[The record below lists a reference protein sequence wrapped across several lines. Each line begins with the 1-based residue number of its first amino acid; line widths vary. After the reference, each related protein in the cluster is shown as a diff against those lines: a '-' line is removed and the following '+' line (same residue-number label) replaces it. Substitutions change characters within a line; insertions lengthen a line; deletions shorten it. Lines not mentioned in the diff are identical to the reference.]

1 MIDCGCDEILLPQG
15 SDGVNGKNAY
25 TVTTASFTQQTVGV
39 AVNINVSDTLQ
50 STNQWAIVGQI
61 IRITD
66 AGGDGG
72 WYRVT
77 AITGTTQ
84 ITAINLDY
92 QPGSSSSGTTI
103 DAGASVS
110 PAGLQGPAGDPGN
123 PGTPG
128 DPGPANN
135 LTIASTST
143 LAPGTPAFVTIAGA
157 GPGQQQLT
165 FGIPKGESGAT
176 LHHSYFANNTFPV
189 PQNTIGGNLFPSQV
203 FAADTLCPTNG
214 SAARIKGS
222 CLFNGTGIKDSARFL
237 SELSFFIGDQAS
249 PAAQITPSPTSSG
262 KTPVNFQIN
271 DSIDHCYFKF
281 EILIQRVSATQ
292 SFITVEWT
300 YSGMGGDN
308 RTRTYIGNS
317 ATTGNLNFNSGSL
330 VEFIVKFNTPTFTST
345 LEARN
350 RGLIVEKI
358 TA

>member
-25 TVTTASFTQQTVGV
+25 TVTTASFVQPAALSNVTIT
-39 AVNINVSDTLQ
+39 VSDSLQ
-50 STNQWAIVGQI
+50 NTNQWAIVGQI
-61 IRITD
+61 IRVTD
-66 AGGDGG
+66 ASGNGG
-72 WYRVT
+72 WYQVVS
-77 AITGTTQ
+77 ITGTTQ
-84 ITAINLDY
+84 ILVTNLDY
-92 QPGSSSSGTTI
+92 TGSSTAGLTI
-103 DAGASVS
+103 ATGAGVS
-110 PAGLQGPAGDPGN
+110 PAGLQGPAGN
-123 PGTPG
+123 PGTQGGIG
-128 DPGPANN
+128 DTGPANTLSIGTVTPLPPGSN
-135 LTIASTST
+135 PTATIGGSAPNQT
-143 LAPGTPAFVTIAGA
+143 LS
-157 GPGQQQLT
+157 L
-165 FGIPKGESGAT
+165 GIPKGESGAT
-176 LHHSYFANNTFPV
+176 LHHSYFANTTFPV
-189 PQNTIGGNLFPSQV
+189 PQNTIGGTLFPSQV

-249 PAAQITPSPTSSG
+249 PAAQITPSPTSPG
-262 KTPVNFQIN
+262 KNPVNFQIN
-271 DSIDHCYFKF
+271 ESGDYCYFKF

-300 YSGMGGDN
+300 YSGMGGDS

-317 ATTGNLNFNSGSL
+317 TTTGNLNFNSGSL